1 MGDQEKRLLSRKAVC
16 IFSAALAAALL
27 FSIVFAEDPFI
38 SDRAARWF
46 QKEFRALME
55 RDHSDT
61 TPPVITN
68 PRIFPYQMKRGDPRA
83 EISANVYD
91 RSGISSVYAEVGRK
105 QVLMFDL
112 DGDGRYIG
120 YCGSNLAPGD
130 YDINI
135 VAVDRAGNAAISPC
149 RSLKVLD
156 PLDLNANRIEDSLES
171 LGPEE
176 TRVIV
181 LHDDNVTG
189 SEGEK
194 LRNLDILRG
203 SAMLVPGNR
212 IPELARLR
220 GVRGIYRDQKLRILG
235 EQCGGNGSEL
245 PGPPENPRRA
255 ATGLTGRGVTVA
267 LIDTGVDAEHESL
280 DDLDDD
286 PATPDPKIVAFV
298 DMVNNLE
305 KPYDDNGHGTHCASL
320 ISGTKGIGVAPGSRL
335 VVLKVMDRDGSCYLS
350 DALSALDWC
359 AKNRDVYDIRVI
371 SFSVGGDK
379 GSERPTLLDEACNR
393 MVEDGIVVVVAAGN
407 SGPSPSSIVVPG
419 EAEEVITVGA
429 IDAKGKIFERSSRGP
444 TSDGRIKPDIVTIGV
459 DVPSALAGTKNDESC
474 MSGTSMAVPQVA
486 GAAALILEGFGN
498 LTPADVKRVLLRSA
512 DDLGDPGADNTFG
525 WGAMNITR
533 AVLCLR
539 EDPETVAGPEL
550 RSVDVSSNEANVGD
564 LVVIEALV
572 AGEVEEVT
580 STITGAGK
588 EAEIPMV
595 DFDLN
600 SIYTTFW
607 ETGLW
612 RPGDYTIKVEL
623 RGRYGERISR
633 SIPFRLNPRRR

>member
-1 MGDQEKRLLSRKAVC
+1 MGNPEKRLIGRNAVC
-16 IFSAALAAALL
+16 IFSAALAAAIL

-46 QKEFRALME
+46 QKEFRALVE

-68 PRIFPYQMKRGDPRA
+68 PRIFPYQLKRGDPRA

-91 RSGISSVYAEVGRK
+91 KSGISSVYAEVGRK

-135 VAVDRAGNAAISPC
+135 VAVDRAGNAAVSRC

-171 LGPEE
+171 LGDEE
-176 TRVIV
+176 ARVIV
-181 LHDDNVTG
+181 LHDDNVTA
-189 SEGEK
+189 SAGEK

-203 SAMLVPGNR
+203 SAMLVAGNK

-220 GVRGIYRDQKLRILG
+220 GVKRIYRDQKLRILG
-235 EQCGGNGSEL
+235 DRCEGISDTQGS
-245 PGPPENPRRA
+245 PENPRRA
-255 ATGLTGRGVTVA
+255 ATGLTGKGVTVA

-280 DDLDDD
+280 DDIDDY
-286 PATPDPKIVAFV
+286 PGTSDPKIVAFV

-335 VVLKVMDRDGSCYLS
+335 VVLKVMDREGSCYLS

-359 AKNRDVYDIRVI
+359 LKNRDVYDIKVI
-371 SFSVGGDK
+371 SFSVGGDRN
-379 GSERPTLLDEACNR
+379 SDRPTLLDEACNR
-393 MVEDGIVVVVAAGN
+393 MVEEGIVVVVAAGN

-419 EAEEVITVGA
+419 EAEGVITVGA
-429 IDAKGKIFERSSRGP
+429 IDAKGNIFERSSRGP

-498 LTPADVKRVLLRSA
+498 LTPADLKRVLLRSA

-533 AVLCLR
+533 AVLYLR
-539 EDPETVAGPEL
+539 DDPEMVAGPEL
-550 RSVDVSSNEANVGD
+550 RRVDVSSNEAKVGD

-580 STITGAGK
+580 STIAGTEK

-623 RGRYGERISR
+623 RGRYGERVGR
-633 SIPFRLNPRRR
+633 SIPFRLNPRRG